1 MIRLLFLLM
10 LLIGAGIAFVYP
22 ASTARFSG
30 HDIGTFRAYDVADGF
45 QQVPVDLD
53 TRDTPVLV
61 TADVIAAVP
70 REGVPAGQSVLTVT
84 AAVDGRT
91 VLAETLDLARAE
103 TRDDSPQ
110 TAQHIYRLPVGS
122 IAVETPASYT
132 FVIGPGDAEGV
143 HLNQVDLI
151 LRGSSVPYR
160 DSAVPIGLS
169 VLAIGFI
176 GFVNSLRRPRAV
188 PASAGKGAAPKPR
201 WGRGGPE
208 R

>member
-1 MIRLLFLLM
+1 MRLLFLLM

-22 ASTARFSG
+22 VSTAQFSG

-53 TRDTPVLV
+53 SKDTPVLV
-61 TADVIAAVP
+61 SADVIAAIP

-91 VLAETLDLARAE
+91 VLAETLDLSRAE
-103 TRDDSPQ
+103 PREDSPQ
-110 TAQHIYRLPVGS
+110 TAQRIYRLSVGS
-122 IAVETPASYT
+122 IAVESPASYT
-132 FVIGPGDAEGV
+132 FVVGPGDAEGV

-176 GFVNSLRRPRAV
+176 GFVNSLRRRRTAP
-188 PASAGKGAAPKPR
+188 AGKAEPPKPR